1 MFETYAILD
10 PRHPGKYTYKTIS
23 FRFRPFYIGK
33 GSIHQNRKYKR
44 KNKQVEGII
53 RKIKENNLLPIY
65 VSLEQFKD
73 ERGSLNKEVMLIAEI
88 GRKDLRKGPLLNFT
102 NGGEGVAG
110 IKLTKKA
117 IKQRRARMKAF
128 WDNMTPAQ
136 RKKIGRLSL
145 LNRNPQNVKA
155 GCKQASLTKSQKP
168 VEVKKDIE
176 KRRYKK
182 WCEKMYNL
190 PETKKKTRSK
200 KCSIAANKKKV
211 VFLQLEIL
219 NSNNSELKINN
230 VYTKN
235 IKEWQKLNIPR
246 DVATTMWK
254 TNNINKICKTKQ
266 GIMYRVKGGFFANR
280 NVLFPSISLTV

>member
-10 PRHPGKYTYKTIS
+10 PRRPGKYTYKTIS
-23 FRFRPFYIGK
+23 FMFRPFYIGK
-33 GSIHQNRKYKR
+33 GSIHQNRIYKR
-44 KNKQVEGII
+44 KNKQVEGVI

-73 ERGSLNKEVMLIAEI
+73 ERGSLNKEVILIAEI
-88 GRKDLRKGPLLNFT
+88 GRKDLRRGPLLNFT
-102 NGGEGVAG
+102 NGGEGVTG

-117 IKQRRARMKAF
+117 IEQRRVRMKAF
-128 WDNMTPAQ
+128 WDNMTPIQ

-145 LNRNPQNVKA
+145 LNRRPERVKA
-155 GCKQASLTKSQKP
+155 GCMQASLTKSQKP

-176 KRRYKK
+176 RRRYKK
-182 WCEKMYNL
+182 WCKKMYNL

-200 KCSIAANKKKV
+200 KCSIAANKKRV

-219 NSNNSELKINN
+219 DSNNPDLKINN

-254 TNNINKICKTKQ
+254 ANNINKICKTRQ
-266 GIMYRVKGGFFANR
+266 GIVYRVKSGFLADRDAF
-280 NVLFPSISLTV
+280 FPSISLTV